1 MQILCSNKI
10 NKINKSLLV
19 FNRLFLYNMKKENRE
34 DWCIMYC
41 DTAEQVKECLTD
53 KTVIWLLVY
62 AAAKKIILEKR
73 ITLIVLEV
81 KCKELPESSWVFLKQ
96 TDLLSTLNK
105 YLEYKLEREEYEDCA
120 EIKKLIDSINI

>member
-1 MQILCSNKI
+1 
-10 NKINKSLLV
+10 
-19 FNRLFLYNMKKENRE
+19 MKKENRE
-34 DWCIMYC
+34 DWTIMYC
-41 DTAEQVKECLTD
+41 DTVEQAKECLTD
-53 KTVIWLLVY
+53 KTVIWPLVY

-120 EIKKLIDSINI
+120 EIKKLIDSIY